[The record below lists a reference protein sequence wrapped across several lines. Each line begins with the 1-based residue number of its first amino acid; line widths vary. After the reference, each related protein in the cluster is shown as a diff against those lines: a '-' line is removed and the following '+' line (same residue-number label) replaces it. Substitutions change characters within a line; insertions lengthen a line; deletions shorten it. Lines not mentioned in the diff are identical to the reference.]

1 MKTSTFVN
9 ELTKSSAVFGRK
21 HDIKVQFQ
29 GDQAATNGET
39 IKLPAIDHNST
50 MSEEQMDVLRGYVD
64 HEAGHVRHTN
74 HDAVKRFAA
83 QCRRNKNMY
92 LKSVWNALED
102 IWLERKVIED
112 YPGAAH
118 NLKATSTA
126 VNKEFLKAAAKDP
139 DMPKK
144 DMVVG
149 PVAITWEGRKAY
161 GGDTCTECL
170 DQINPDL
177 RRQIPK
183 WIDALDHCRTTEDVI
198 ALAKVVEKSLRD
210 ADYKEDEPDDG
221 KAGDDAGDGEGR
233 PDPDADHD
241 HDTEDGSEDAGT
253 DEDGDG
259 GAEDDGAVGNAS
271 DGDSHADVEPE
282 TDPEPWDCELS
293 DIVTKMF
300 ERGEITKEG
309 AYTYVPYDA
318 EDEWHHRTFD
328 TPYSQHFLKND
339 EPEMYDEMVAE
350 MAGEVNS
357 MRNKLMRGLMSKQKR
372 DWDYGRE
379 DGRLDTKRFTQ
390 AFNGRANVF
399 KMRTDRTDLD
409 TAVSV
414 LVDLSGSMSGGY
426 EKSKIYLAAQCC
438 IAICECLDKAGIPHE
453 VLGFTNEY
461 KELRSLRRSKVD
473 YDRLLPLHMF
483 IFKQFEER
491 LFEAKGGL
499 ASMRNMALWDNSD
512 GDAIANAHM
521 RLRERNEK
529 RRVML
534 VLSDGM
540 PACAGN
546 RYNINQYTRNA
557 VQDAAKSGTDI
568 IGIGIMSDAV
578 ERFYPKSTVINEVA
592 DLAGAAM
599 DQLARAL
606 MGERYQVDNSKLMD
620 VV

>member
-1 MKTSTFVN
+1 MKTATFVN

-21 HDIKVQFQ
+21 HDIKVQFK

-74 HDAVKRFAA
+74 HEAVRLFAN
-83 QCRRNKNMY
+83 QCRRKKNMY

-102 IWLERKVIED
+102 VWLERRVIED

-126 VNKEFLKAAAKDP
+126 VNNEFLKAAAKDP
-139 DMPKK
+139 DIPTN

-149 PVAITWEGRKAY
+149 PVAITWEGRKSY

-170 DQINPDL
+170 GLINPDL
-177 RRQIPK
+177 KRQIPK

-210 ADYKEDEPDDG
+210 GDYKEEEPDDG
-221 KAGDDAGDGEGR
+221 KTGEDTGDGEGR

-241 HDTEDGSEDAGT
+241 HDTEEGSADDGA

-259 GAEDDGAVGNAS
+259 GVEDDGTVGDAS
-271 DGDSHADVEPE
+271 DGDSATDIEPE
-282 TDPEPWDCELS
+282 ADPEPWDCELS
-293 DIVTKMF
+293 DVITKMWKQ
-300 ERGEITKEG
+300 GEITKEG
-309 AYTYVPYDA
+309 SYTYVPYDS

-328 TPYSQHFLKND
+328 TDYSQVYLKND
-339 EPEMYDEMVAE
+339 EPEVYDKMVAE

-399 KMRTDRTDLD
+399 KLRTDRTDLD

-414 LVDLSGSMSGGY
+414 LVDLSGSMGGGY
-426 EKSKIYLAAQCC
+426 EMSKIYLAAQCC
-438 IAICECLDKAGIPHE
+438 IAICECLDKASIAHE

-461 KELRSLRRSKVD
+461 KRIKEAKSGL
-473 YDRLLPLHMF
+473 YDRQLPLHMF

-499 ASMRNMALWDNSD
+499 AAMRHMALWDNSD
-512 GDAIANAHM
+512 GDAIANAHT
-521 RLRERNEK
+521 RLLERNEK

-540 PACAGN
+540 PACRGN
-546 RYNINQYTRNA
+546 RYNIHQYTRNA

-578 ERFYPKSTVINEVA
+578 ERFYPKSTVINEVS